1 MAQLQKTVQQTGRVA
16 EKRQPS
22 SGYTAHVAQPHRTGG
37 RVSARSVGM
46 FVPKLTRTAFEKF
59 GFSTVALITDW
70 AQIVGPTLAQTT
82 TPDRIRW
89 PKTVGQEAVGGRAG
103 PRAGATLH
111 LSVEP
116 ARALDVQ
123 YKSQLIIDRI
133 NAYFGYRAVADLRI
147 VQANVMPAAAMPPVR
162 NVSRPPVALDPVVGT
177 IADEGLRLALERM
190 QQGMIERRG

>member
-1 MAQLQKTVQQTGRVA
+1 MAQLQKPVQRSGSVA
-16 EKRQPS
+16 EKRQMS
-22 SGYTAHVAQPHRTGG
+22 SGFTAHVAQPHRIGG

-89 PKTVGQEAVGGRAG
+89 PKTVGQDAVGGRTG

-147 VQANVMPAAAMPPVR
+147 VQASVMATAVAPAAK
-162 NVSRPPVALDPVVGT
+162 SRAQQPVALDPVVGT
-177 IADEGLRLALERM
+177 IADDGLRAALERM
-190 QQGMIERRG
+190 QQGMISRRG